1 MAAAAAA
8 ADVAVG
14 RGCFATLK
22 MESGLVASVTA
33 GNSLS
38 GATTIRLYGTLANA
52 VCADGPVEVTF
63 FVRESPPHADRL
75 PFLRPLPTKRRA
87 RRARCPL
94 SGSLSGSHGW
104 RPGRKT
110 RVTG

>member
-1 MAAAAAA
+1 
-8 ADVAVG
+8 
-14 RGCFATLK
+14 

-63 FVRESPPHADRL
+63 FVRESPPHAGRS

-87 RRARCPL
+87 RTPRA
-94 SGSLSGSHGW
+94 GSRW
-104 RPGRKT
+104 RAT
-110 RVTG
+110 RTRLRGASTA

>member
-1 MAAAAAA
+1 
-8 ADVAVG
+8 
-14 RGCFATLK
+14 

-63 FVRESPPHADRL
+63 FVRESPRTPTDCPSCA
-75 PFLRPLPTKRRA
+75 PCSTKRRA
-87 RRARCPL
+87 RRARCPP
-94 SGSLSGSHGW
+94 SGS
-104 RPGRKT
+104 
-110 RVTG
+110 